1 MSSLNDAKIF
11 KSGGL
16 ISDKVISQ
24 FIALLENDHFLILVI
39 FNGKCLCTNFY
50 MLYHDFLLAFCT
62 MWIILM
68 FLSV

>member
-1 MSSLNDAKIF
+1 MSSLNDAKVF

-39 FNGKCLCTNFY
+39 FNGK
-50 MLYHDFLLAFCT
+50 
-62 MWIILM
+62 
-68 FLSV
+68 